1 MKVPIILAER
11 TVSTSLSANI
21 NFPHPVL
28 EIKDIK
34 KRVKIVQCSL
44 VLEPAYFSR
53 QLLFR
58 SNVDGHLFLKG
69 FVRKNIQYASP
80 THLSSDDSCVSSSLK
95 SLTTDIPFECVV
107 TIPANEFSRRHS
119 CQY

>member
-1 MKVPIILAER
+1 ML
-11 TVSTSLSANI
+11 NI

-34 KRVKIVQCSL
+34 KRVKIIQCSL
-44 VLEPAYFSR
+44 
-53 QLLFR
+53 LLDPV
-58 SNVDGHLFLKG
+58 SNPSSAFNLPSDPDEQVGHLFLKG

-107 TIPANEFSRRHS
+107 TLVSKGFYLTATAASNK
-119 CQY
+119 